1 MPKSKSNSQAKSNP
15 GFKHDIVDRKYEGIK
30 EKDYLQLLYLMK
42 LTRSA
47 ENRVVKLY
55 RQGKV
60 VGGVY
65 LGTGMEATAVGSA
78 YALDR
83 KKDDALFPL
92 IRDLGAH
99 FAFGQHPKVYF
110 LQYLNRA
117 NSPTKGKDGNIH
129 LSDSSKNIIG
139 MISHL
144 SAMIPP
150 AVGWALALKMR
161 GSKGV
166 TMNYIG
172 NGGSQVGD
180 FHEGL
185 NFASVRKAPFVL
197 IIENNQYAY
206 STPNTLQYACEKLSD
221 RAIAY
226 GIPGYQIDGTNV
238 LEVFETCW
246 RAVQRARSGEGPT
259 LIEAVSMRMR
269 GHSEHDDH
277 KYVPPHLLEEWAKKD
292 PIRRY
297 EAFLLEKG
305 LMDEKSMT
313 ELDQRVE
320 KEIDDAVQFA
330 EDSPLPEP
338 QTAAEGVYAD

>member
-1 MPKSKSNSQAKSNP
+1 VPKTKATQTPLKGSS
-15 GFKHDIVDRKYEGIK
+15 FKHDIVDRKYEGLK
-30 EKDYLQLLYLMK
+30 EKDYLQLLYFMK
-42 LTRSA
+42 LTRAA

-65 LGTGMEATAVGSA
+65 LGTGMEATSVGSA
-78 YALDR
+78 YALDV
-83 KKDDALFPL
+83 KKGDALFPL

-99 FAFGQHPKVYF
+99 FAFGQKPRVYF
-110 LQYLNRA
+110 CQYLNRA

-129 LSDSSKNIIG
+129 LSDPSKNIIG

-150 AVGWALALKMR
+150 AVGWSLALKMQ

-185 NFASVRKAPFVL
+185 NFAAVQKAPFVL
-197 IIENNQYAY
+197 FIENNQYAY

-221 RAIAY
+221 RAKGY
-226 GIPGYQIDGTNV
+226 GIPGYHIDGTNV
-238 LEVFETCW
+238 LEVFETSHK
-246 RAVQRARSGEGPT
+246 AVTRARAGEGPT

-277 KYVPPHLLEEWAKKD
+277 KYVPPHLLEEWALKD
-292 PIRRY
+292 PLKRY
-297 EAFLLEKG
+297 ESFLFDKG
-305 LMDEKSMT
+305 LLDEKSVREM
-313 ELDQRVE
+313 DQKVDI
-320 KEIDDAVQFA
+320 EIEEAVQFA
-330 EDSPLPEP
+330 EDSPSPEP
-338 QTAAEGVYAD
+338 ESALEGVYAD